1 MIPRIILPVLLLL
14 GSCAPSPLHVGRKDA
29 AVGNIPRD
37 DRGEPV
43 MAMIPPPPPGSTAA
57 APVPV
62 LPPK

>member
-1 MIPRIILPVLLLL
+1 MNIRVILVAVACLQA
-14 GSCAPSPLHVGRKDA
+14 CAPSPLYVGRKDA

-43 MAMIPPPPPGSTAA
+43 MAAIPPPPPGTEAA